1 MSRGRTLW
9 EMFTDWVGGPQE
21 ANYFNPLKAQL
32 GRSVTFD
39 DLEWRDRD
47 FKLRQILEYKRVIES
62 REYVFV
68 DYLLTERTIQGVETD
83 MRLRLNPT
91 GEGDRGGEELN
102 ALMLFLEDEMKY
114 DKGLHDVVRD
124 PTGIFRIEKDGKVEA
139 EFTRLHGLHE
149 PYKATVTILA
159 DENADGRVARD
170 EVEVRRIEYWDFE
183 RDAADAAGQPEKEYV
198 FVEMDAKDGWF
209 QIWRGR
215 AFNPRKITV
224 I

>member
-1 MSRGRTLW
+1 MSRGRTLF

-21 ANYFNPLKAQL
+21 AKFFNPLKAQL
-32 GRSVTFD
+32 GRSVVFD

-47 FKLRQILEYKRVIES
+47 FKLRKIFEYKRVIEG

-83 MRLRLNPT
+83 VRLRVNPT
-91 GEGDRGGEELN
+91 GEGAKGGDELN
-102 ALMLFLEDEMKY
+102 VLMLFLEDEMKY
-114 DKGLHDVVRD
+114 DESFHDVLRD
-124 PTGIFRIEKDGKVEA
+124 PSGIFRIENDGKVEA
-139 EFTRLHGLHE
+139 EFTRLHGLRE
-149 PYKATVTILA
+149 PYQAVVTILA
-159 DENADGRVARD
+159 DENADGRVAKD
-170 EVEVRRIEYWDFE
+170 EVEVKQIEYWDFE

-198 FVEMDAKDGWF
+198 FVELDTKDGWF

-215 AFNPRKITV
+215 AFDPRKITV